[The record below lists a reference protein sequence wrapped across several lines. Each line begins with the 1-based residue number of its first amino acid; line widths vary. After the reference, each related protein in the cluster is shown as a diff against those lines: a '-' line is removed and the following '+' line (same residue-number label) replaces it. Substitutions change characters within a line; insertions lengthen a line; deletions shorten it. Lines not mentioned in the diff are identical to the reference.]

1 MRLDHLLSKEQTI
14 ISGFGAVCV
23 PAMVCSRVKHKKSI
37 SITAG
42 QDGSGVGGGCA
53 SDRRPGLLHTIG
65 VLRKHRPT
73 CWVRVFSV
81 AHAVPPVVVVR
92 LSGVGWCGC
101 VLFEKCIVDASI
113 KVENC

>member
-42 QDGSGVGGGCA
+42 EGGAGVGGGCA

-65 VLRKHRPT
+65 VLRKHRPVPT
-73 CWVRVFSV
+73 SREGVGGGEGFFGCSCCSARGGRETVGCWVVWV
-81 AHAVPPVVVVR
+81 CVV
-92 LSGVGWCGC
+92 
-101 VLFEKCIVDASI
+101 
-113 KVENC
+113 